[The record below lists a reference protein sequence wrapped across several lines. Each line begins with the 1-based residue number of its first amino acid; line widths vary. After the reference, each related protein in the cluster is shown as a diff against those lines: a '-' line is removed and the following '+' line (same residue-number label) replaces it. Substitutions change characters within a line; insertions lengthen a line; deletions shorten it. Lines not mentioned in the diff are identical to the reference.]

1 MFRKASDIVFMT
13 FVMLF
18 FSAGVSGQVTVAD
31 SARQSSRAV
40 RDSVAADS
48 ALEAVLRDALA
59 EAPAQPQ
66 AMPPPTIRRSGGSLN
81 PNISV
86 VGAFFTTG
94 TESGK
99 TTKPVDTGLSEAE
112 ISLQAVVDPYSRADF
127 FVAFGREVEDPFVG
141 PDSAIAASSEYEVE
155 LEEAYVTFLSL
166 PFDWQI
172 KAGKFRSN
180 FGKINQTHPHAL
192 NFLDLPRMYVN
203 YFGEEGLGDRGVAFN
218 WLVPN
223 PLNFFQEFTLE
234 VTSGAVEAPSF
245 DGGSN
250 HLLYLG
256 HLKNF
261 FDLTPASTLEV
272 GLTGLYG
279 PNDADGRTTTIGA
292 VDLTYKW
299 KPLRENRRKGLEAIA
314 EALVSHRETAGGH
327 VTSYAGFGYVRY
339 QFARRWSIG
348 GRFDYSEFP
357 ENNTLNEKAYAA
369 ILNFFA
375 TEFQKIELQFQH
387 GIPAQSDPF
396 KRVLLRAVFVIGAHG
411 AHKY

>member
-1 MFRKASDIVFMT
+1 MFRNILNIILTSFML
-13 FVMLF
+13 LF

-31 SARQSSRAV
+31 SARQSSIAFS
-40 RDSVAADS
+40 DTAAGDS
-48 ALEAVLRDALA
+48 ALEAELLRASA
-59 EAPAQPQ
+59 EAISPRQATPPA
-66 AMPPPTIRRSGGSLN
+66 TSGRRSGTLN
-81 PNISV
+81 PNIGV
-86 VGAFFTTG
+86 VGAFYTTG
-94 TESGK
+94 TESGATAK
-99 TTKPVDTGLSEAE
+99 TMDTGLSEAE

-127 FVAFGREVEDPFVG
+127 FVAFRREAEDPFVG
-141 PDSAIAASSEYEVE
+141 PDSGIGASSEYEAE

-166 PFDWQI
+166 PFGWQI

-223 PLNFFQEFTLE
+223 SLNFFQELTLE

-272 GLTGLYG
+272 GFSGLYG
-279 PNDADGRTTTIGA
+279 PNNVDGRTTTIGA

-299 KPLRENRRKGLEAIA
+299 KPLRENRRKGLEAMA
-314 EALVSHRETAGGH
+314 EALVSNRETPAGDI
-327 VTSYAGFGYVRY
+327 TSRAMFGYVRY

-396 KRVLLRAVFVIGAHG
+396 NRVLLRAVFVIGAHG